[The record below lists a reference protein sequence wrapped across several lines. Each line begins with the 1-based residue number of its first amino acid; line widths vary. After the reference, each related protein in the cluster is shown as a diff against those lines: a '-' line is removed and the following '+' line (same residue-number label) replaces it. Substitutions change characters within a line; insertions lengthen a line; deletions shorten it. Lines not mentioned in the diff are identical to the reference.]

1 MSQYSAE
8 EAADIHCELTL
19 QTCKTLCQVTADRL
33 ELQIAGDPQH
43 PFFTQALFNPT
54 HLSLQVSGDL
64 GDKMRLA
71 LNQQIKS
78 HQTVVL
84 VGSDCP
90 AFTPHIIENA
100 FTELEKKSSD
110 VVLIPAEDGGFVLIG
125 CNCLLPEDLFQDI
138 TWGQDDV
145 LERTVER
152 LKARTL
158 SYHLLPTLWDVDHPE
173 DVLRWKAER
182 KNRDN

>member
-8 EAADIHCELTL
+8 EAADIHCELTH
-19 QTCKTLCQVTADRL
+19 QTYKTLCQVTTDRL

-43 PFFTQALFNPT
+43 PFFIQTPFNPT
-54 HLSLQVSGDL
+54 HLSLQVAGDL

-71 LNQQIKS
+71 LNQQIKN
-78 HQTVVL
+78 HQAVVL

-90 AFTPHIIENA
+90 VFTPDIIENA

-110 VVLIPAEDGGFVLIG
+110 VVLVPAEDGGFVLIG
-125 CNCLLPEDLFQDI
+125 CNRLLPEDLFQGI

-145 LERTVER
+145 LERTKKR
-152 LKARTL
+152 LEYKGLEL
-158 SYHLLPTLWDVDHPE
+158 SLLPMLWDVDHPE
-173 DVLRWKAER
+173 DVLRWKTER